1 MDFDFLGGFNYD
13 MNATFTKSEE
23 ILSRTTAESDLLNFV
38 GDWGNPEWRGSIS
51 NRFERGDWSVLWRA
65 RYLGEQASIR
75 NVVGVDYGER
85 IEATSELGGNPVDSW
100 DAVWYH
106 DLSVSYDQDTWAV
119 TFGVNN
125 LLDEEPALVD
135 QDASGATLGTGN
147 EVLGSGYD
155 LLGRR
160 FFARVSKA
168 W

>member
-1 MDFDFLGGFNYD
+1 
-13 MNATFTKSEE
+13 MNATFTKSDE
-23 ILSRTTAESDLLNFV
+23 ILSRTTATSDLLNFV

-51 NRFERGDWSVLWRA
+51 NRFSRGDWSMLWRA

-85 IEATSELGGNPVDSW
+85 IQAASELGGDAVDSW

-106 DLSVSYDQDTWAV
+106 DLSVSLDRDTWAV

-125 LLDEEPALVD
+125 LFNESPAIVD
-135 QDASGATLGTGN
+135 QNASGATLGSGN